1 MENAFFKSNF
11 SLQKRLFSYNTADLK
26 DKIKIM
32 LTKVK
37 EWIKKAENHLDL
49 EFSKLQLGRANPK
62 LVEDIMIEQYGSM
75 QALKNVASVSCMD
88 AQTLN
93 IKPWDKTVIWAIAK
107 AISDSG
113 LGLNPQ
119 NMSDS
124 IIIKIPALTE
134 ERRKEL
140 TKVAKKM
147 AEEAKIWIRNS
158 RWDSMKAIKKAE
170 DNKEISEDER
180 KDLEWDLQKIVD
192 EANKSIDEKLKKKN
206 EDIMKV

>member
-1 MENAFFKSNF
+1 LENAFFKSNF

-147 AEEAKIWIRNS
+147 AEEAKIWIRNA
-158 RWDSMKAIKKAE
+158 RWDSIKAIKKAE
-170 DNKEISEDER
+170 DDKEISEDER
-180 KDLEWDLQKIVD
+180 KNLEWDLQKIVD